1 MHILFSR
8 ITLVFVISL
17 SLFSIATTRQVVF
30 AKTQIITDSN
40 FDNLYA
46 NPGAYV
52 NSQANITAKVFNIPS
67 FEFGN
72 YKTLQVYQGGHSDT
86 NVLVSYNY
94 TNSRFSSD
102 DCVRIIGTTG
112 NTIEY
117 RTLLGGNLT
126 ALPIKAQSVE
136 KIDCMFVYE
145 PPKKTIMVEKTQE
158 KQGIRMTLH
167 KVEFSDKNTRAY
179 LTVEN
184 LNKTSDNDLNFR
196 DYESIAIQGKT
207 QFGTTSGSMDV
218 NYKKIKTTIPSGIE
232 EKGVVLFE
240 PLNYTPPTAEFRFKA
255 GIDYGNEQTFKF
267 PIQIH

>member
-52 NSQANITAKVFNIPS
+52 NSQANITAKIFNIPS

-94 TNSRFSSD
+94 TNIRFSSD

-196 DYESIAIQGKT
+196 EYESIAIQGKT

-240 PLNYTPPTAEFRFKA
+240 PLNYTSPTAEFRFKA
-255 GIDYGNEQTFKF
+255 GMDYGNEQTFKF
-267 PIQIH
+267 PIQIQ